1 MNNLPLSSPHF
12 SFPDL
17 QFSPCKSELKCCR
30 CARRSS
36 PAEIR
41 TFPLIMRLTDAI
53 HSPPRPGQVL
63 LQRRHLPKYLDWL
76 EEEGGPQRRLRS
88 PGSAAAV
95 ERKARRGA
103 HTRTHTHSPH
113 QHHTHACRRCHSPG
127 GGTLSSLLR
136 GLIGA

>member
-1 MNNLPLSSPHF
+1 M
-12 SFPDL
+12 
-17 QFSPCKSELKCCR
+17 Q
-30 CARRSS
+30 
-36 PAEIR
+36 
-41 TFPLIMRLTDAI
+41 LTDAI

-103 HTRTHTHSPH
+103 HTRL
-113 QHHTHACRRCHSPG
+113 HTHARVQEVPLT
-127 GGTLSSLLR
+127 GGTFPLCC
-136 GLIGA
+136 GD